1 MFTDVRYNYLKH
13 FFNVLIGSYCLYMP
27 WRVHSWPFNTCLSVC
42 RPLQK
47 GKDGFTDVLCTVH
60 SEIHMPGR
68 EGPYIKPIAQ

>member
-1 MFTDVRYNYLKH
+1 MCLQMYDTIISSTLSC
-13 FFNVLIGSYCLYMP
+13 LESYCLYMP
-27 WRVHSWPFNTCLSVC
+27 WRVDSWPFSTCLRVC

-47 GKDGFTDVLCTVH
+47 GNDDFTDVLCTVL